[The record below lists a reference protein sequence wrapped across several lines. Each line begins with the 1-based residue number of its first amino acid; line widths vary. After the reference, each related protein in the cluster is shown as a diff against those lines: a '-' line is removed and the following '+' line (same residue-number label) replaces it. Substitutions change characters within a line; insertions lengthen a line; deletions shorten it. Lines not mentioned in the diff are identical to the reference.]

1 MAESENKQPLFLEK
15 KFMGLGELALKWGVN
30 KRLLRKHIDKVSKD
44 VPMYEP
50 TQRVFAPVQYLKIA
64 ELLCL
69 DI

>member
-1 MAESENKQPLFLEK
+1 MAEIETNPVLFKEK
-15 KFMGLGELALKWGVN
+15 KFMGLGELAIKWGVSVP
-30 KRLLRKHIDKVSKD
+30 LLRKHINKVGAQ
-44 VPMYEP
+44 VPLYEP